1 MVGERLVKYL
11 FKQEISTEL
20 EYFLQMSIWFH
31 KVVRRRE
38 VVGGL
43 GLSVLLLI
51 FPSLAAAAGPTLKA
65 ARVGQ
70 KVVFRGYV
78 YTVVKSKGK
87 LIWKQGAKVATAT
100 ASASAKPSAS
110 ATPTA
115 TPTPSASATP
125 TATATPTQTPS
136 ATQTPSPTSVPVAP
150 IDGVFVTNSA
160 DLKEGQVKIIE
171 VNTAK
176 NQYTSYSFSRL
187 GGKIYAVSIICTHAG
202 CKVAAE
208 KTELI
213 CPCHL
218 SIFNPYDGAA
228 QSGPARLPLT
238 RYVAT
243 EQDGKIYI
251 KP

>member
-1 MVGERLVKYL
+1 
-11 FKQEISTEL
+11 
-20 EYFLQMSIWFH
+20 MSPWIQ

-43 GLSVLLLI
+43 GLSALLLL
-51 FPSLAAAAGPTLKA
+51 FPSLAVAAGPTLKA
-65 ARVGQ
+65 SKLGQ
-70 KVVFRGYV
+70 KIVYRGYV

-87 LIWKQGAKVATAT
+87 LVWKQGAKVATAT

-110 ATPTA
+110 ATPTPSPTPSATA
-115 TPTPSASATP
+115 TPTPSP
-125 TATATPTQTPS
+125 TPTQTSTPI
-136 ATQTPSPTSVPVAP
+136 QTPPATPEGAFVA
-150 IDGVFVTNSA
+150 NSSEI
-160 DLKEGQVKIIE
+160 KEGQVKIIE

-187 GGKIYAVSIICTHAG
+187 NGKIYAVSIICTHAG
-202 CKVAAE
+202 CKVVAE
-208 KTELI
+208 KTELV
-213 CPCHL
+213 CNCHL
-218 SIFNPYDGAA
+218 SIFSPYDGAA

>member
-1 MVGERLVKYL
+1 
-11 FKQEISTEL
+11 
-20 EYFLQMSIWFH
+20 MSSWIQ

-43 GLSVLLLI
+43 GLSALFLL
-51 FPSLAAAAGPTLKA
+51 FPSLAVAAGPTLKA

-87 LIWKQGAKVATAT
+87 LVWKQGAKVATAT

-110 ATPTA
+110 ATPSA
-115 TPTPSASATP
+115 SASATP
-125 TATATPTQTPS
+125 TPT
-136 ATQTPSPTSVPVAP
+136 ATQTPTPTPTPTSSDGAFVA
-150 IDGVFVTNSA
+150 NSSEI
-160 DLKEGQVKIIE
+160 KEGQVKIIE

-176 NQYTSYSFSRL
+176 NQYPSFSFSRL

-202 CKVAAE
+202 CKVVAE
-208 KTELI
+208 KTELV
-213 CPCHL
+213 CNCHL
-218 SIFNPYDGAA
+218 SIFSPYDGAA

-238 RYVAT
+238 RYEVT
-243 EQDGKIYI
+243 EKDGKIYI

>member
-1 MVGERLVKYL
+1 
-11 FKQEISTEL
+11 
-20 EYFLQMSIWFH
+20 MSSWIK

-43 GLSVLLLI
+43 GISALLLL
-51 FPSLAAAAGPTLKA
+51 FPSLAVAAGPTLKA
-65 ARVGQ
+65 SRVGQ
-70 KVVFRGYV
+70 KVVYRGYV

-87 LIWKQGAKVATAT
+87 LVWKQGAKVATAT
-100 ASASAKPSAS
+100 ATASAKPSAS
-110 ATPTA
+110 ATPTLSPTPSATA
-115 TPTPSASATP
+115 TPTPSP
-125 TATATPTQTPS
+125 TPTQTSTPI
-136 ATQTPSPTSVPVAP
+136 QTPPATPEGAFVA
-150 IDGVFVTNSA
+150 NSSEI
-160 DLKEGQVKIIE
+160 KEGQVKIIE

-187 GGKIYAVSIICTHAG
+187 GGKIYAVSVICTHAG
-202 CKVAAE
+202 CKVVAE
-208 KTELI
+208 KTELV
-213 CPCHL
+213 CNCHL
-218 SIFNPYDGAA
+218 SIFSPFDGAA

>member
-1 MVGERLVKYL
+1 
-11 FKQEISTEL
+11 
-20 EYFLQMSIWFH
+20 MSSWIQ

-43 GLSVLLLI
+43 GLSALLLL
-51 FPSLAAAAGPTLKA
+51 FPSLAVAAGPTLKA

-87 LIWKQGAKVATAT
+87 LVWKQGAKVATAT
-100 ASASAKPSAS
+100 ASASAQPTAS
-110 ATPTA
+110 ATPSPSPTASATA
-115 TPTPSASATP
+115 TPTPSP
-125 TATATPTQTPS
+125 TPTQTSTPI
-136 ATQTPSPTSVPVAP
+136 QTPAATPEGAFVA
-150 IDGVFVTNSA
+150 NSS
-160 DLKEGQVKIIE
+160 DIKEGQVKIIE

-176 NQYTSYSFSRL
+176 NQYTAFSFSRL
-187 GGKIYAVSIICTHAG
+187 GGKVYAVSVICTHAG
-202 CKVAAE
+202 CKVVVE
-208 KTELI
+208 KTDLV
-213 CPCHL
+213 CNCHM
-218 SIFNPYDGAA
+218 SYFSPFDGAA

>member
-1 MVGERLVKYL
+1 
-11 FKQEISTEL
+11 
-20 EYFLQMSIWFH
+20 MSPWIQ

-43 GLSVLLLI
+43 GLSALFLL
-51 FPSLAAAAGPTLKA
+51 FPSLAVAAGPTLKA

-87 LIWKQGAKVATAT
+87 LVWKQGAKVATAT

-110 ATPTA
+110 ATPSASPTPSATA
-115 TPTPSASATP
+115 TPTPSP
-125 TATATPTQTPS
+125 TPTQTSTPI
-136 ATQTPSPTSVPVAP
+136 QTPPATPEGAFVA
-150 IDGVFVTNSA
+150 NSSEI
-160 DLKEGQVKIIE
+160 KEGQVKIIE

-202 CKVAAE
+202 CKVVAE
-208 KTELI
+208 KTELV
-213 CPCHL
+213 CNCHL
-218 SIFNPYDGAA
+218 SIFSPYDGAA

>member
-1 MVGERLVKYL
+1 
-11 FKQEISTEL
+11 
-20 EYFLQMSIWFH
+20 MSSWIQ

-43 GLSVLLLI
+43 GLSVLLLL
-51 FPSLAAAAGPTLKA
+51 FPSLAVAAVGPTLKA
-65 ARVGQ
+65 TKLGQ
-70 KVVFRGYV
+70 KVVFRGYF

-87 LIWKQGAKVATAT
+87 LVWKQGAKVAAAT

-110 ATPTA
+110 ASA
-115 TPTPSASATP
+115 SASATP
-125 TATATPTQTPS
+125 TPTPTQTPS
-136 ATQTPSPTSVPVAP
+136 ATPTPTPTQTPSPTSAPVAP
-150 IDGVFVTNSA
+150 IDGIFVTNSA

-171 VNTAK
+171 VNTTK

-218 SIFNPYDGAA
+218 SIFSPYDGAA

>member
-1 MVGERLVKYL
+1 
-11 FKQEISTEL
+11 
-20 EYFLQMSIWFH
+20 MSPWIQ

-43 GLSVLLLI
+43 GLSALLLL
-51 FPSLAAAAGPTLKA
+51 FPSLAVAAGPTLKA
-65 ARVGQ
+65 SKLGQ
-70 KVVFRGYV
+70 KIVYRGYV

-87 LIWKQGAKVATAT
+87 LVWKQGAKVATAT

-110 ATPTA
+110 ATPSPSATPSATA
-115 TPTPSASATP
+115 TPTPSPTP
-125 TATATPTQTPS
+125 
-136 ATQTPSPTSVPVAP
+136 TQTPSPTSAPVAP
-150 IDGVFVTNSA
+150 IDGIFVTNSA

-176 NQYTSYSFSRL
+176 NQYTSFSFSRL

-202 CKVAAE
+202 CKVVAE
-208 KTELI
+208 KTELV
-213 CPCHL
+213 CNCHM
-218 SIFNPYDGAA
+218 SFFSPYDGAA

-238 RYVAT
+238 RFVAT

>member
-1 MVGERLVKYL
+1 
-11 FKQEISTEL
+11 
-20 EYFLQMSIWFH
+20 MSSWIQ

-43 GLSVLLLI
+43 GLSALLLL
-51 FPSLAAAAGPTLKA
+51 FPSLAVAAGPTLKA

-70 KVVFRGYV
+70 KVVYRGYV

-87 LIWKQGAKVATAT
+87 LIWKQGSKVATAT

-110 ATPTA
+110 ATASATS
-115 TPTPSASATP
+115 TPTPTASASPTSTETP
-125 TATATPTQTPS
+125 TPTQTPS
-136 ATQTPSPTSVPVAP
+136 ATPTP
-150 IDGVFVTNSA
+150 TNSDGA
-160 DLKEGQVKIIE
+160 FVANSSEIKEGQVKIIE

-176 NQYTSYSFSRL
+176 NQYPSFSFSRL
-187 GGKIYAVSIICTHAG
+187 GGKVYAVSIICTHAG
-202 CKVAAE
+202 CKVVAE
-208 KTELI
+208 KTELV
-213 CPCHL
+213 CNCHL
-218 SIFNPYDGAA
+218 SIFSPFDGAA

-238 RYVAT
+238 RYVVT

>member
-1 MVGERLVKYL
+1 
-11 FKQEISTEL
+11 
-20 EYFLQMSIWFH
+20 MSSWIQ

-43 GLSVLLLI
+43 GLSALLLL
-51 FPSLAAAAGPTLKA
+51 FPSLAVAAGPTLKA
-65 ARVGQ
+65 SKLGQ
-70 KVVFRGYV
+70 KIVYRGYV

-87 LIWKQGAKVATAT
+87 LVWKQGAKVATAT

-110 ATPTA
+110 ATPTLSPTPSATA
-115 TPTPSASATP
+115 TPTPSP
-125 TATATPTQTPS
+125 TPTQTSTPI
-136 ATQTPSPTSVPVAP
+136 QTPPATPEGAFVA
-150 IDGVFVTNSA
+150 NSSEI
-160 DLKEGQVKIIE
+160 KEGQVKIIE

-187 GGKIYAVSIICTHAG
+187 NGKIYAVSIICTHAG
-202 CKVAAE
+202 CKVVAE
-208 KTELI
+208 KTELV
-213 CPCHL
+213 CNCHL
-218 SIFNPYDGAA
+218 SIFSPFDGAA

>member
-1 MVGERLVKYL
+1 
-11 FKQEISTEL
+11 
-20 EYFLQMSIWFH
+20 MSSWIQ

-43 GLSVLLLI
+43 GLSALLLL
-51 FPSLAAAAGPTLKA
+51 FPSLAVAAGPTLKA

-87 LIWKQGAKVATAT
+87 LVWKQGAKVATAT

-110 ATPTA
+110 ATPSATA
-115 TPTPSASATP
+115 SAAPTPTPSSTPSQTSTPIQTPAATP
-125 TATATPTQTPS
+125 DGAF
-136 ATQTPSPTSVPVAP
+136 VA
-150 IDGVFVTNSA
+150 NSSEI
-160 DLKEGQVKIIE
+160 KEGQVKIIE

-176 NQYTSYSFSRL
+176 NQYPSFSFSRL
-187 GGKIYAVSIICTHAG
+187 NGKVYAVSIVCTHAG
-202 CKVAAE
+202 CKVVVE
-208 KTELI
+208 KTDLV
-213 CPCHL
+213 CNCHM
-218 SIFNPYDGAA
+218 SYFSPFDGAA

-238 RYVAT
+238 RYEVT
-243 EQDGKIYI
+243 EKDGKIYI

>member
-1 MVGERLVKYL
+1 MLGERWVNCL
-11 FKQEISTEL
+11 FKQEIKGGL
-20 EYFLQMSIWFH
+20 HYFLQVSSWIQ
-31 KVVRRRE
+31 KAVRRRE

-43 GLSVLLLI
+43 GLSMLLLI
-51 FPSLAAAAGPTLKA
+51 FPSLAVAAGPTLKA
-65 ARVGQ
+65 TKLGQ

-87 LIWKQGAKVATAT
+87 LVWKQGAKVATAT

-110 ATPTA
+110 STPSA
-115 TPTPSASATP
+115 TPTPSA
-125 TATATPTQTPS
+125 TATPTP
-136 ATQTPSPTSVPVAP
+136 TQTPSPTSAPVAP
-150 IDGVFVTNSA
+150 IDGIFVTNSA

-171 VNTAK
+171 VTTAK

-202 CKVAAE
+202 CKVVAE
-208 KTELI
+208 KTELV
-213 CPCHL
+213 CNCHM
-218 SIFNPYDGAA
+218 SYFSPYDGAA